1 MHRKITN
8 MDREEALK
16 KLLHYCNYQD
26 RCEKEVITKLNSL
39 ELDDS
44 DKRFVLEFLREEGF
58 VNDERY
64 CRSYVKSKLNLKK
77 WGINKIK
84 VSLIAKGVD
93 KEMIDNVLSDIDYD
107 LYKEELV
114 NLIRNKKIE
123 GSDPYKRRA
132 KLIRYAISKGYS
144 YPEIIEAMNQL

>member
-1 MHRKITN
+1 

-16 KLLHYCNYQD
+16 KLLYYCNYQD